1 MNKNITIG
9 GILITTAIILGAF
22 GAHYLKETLKLPQ
35 EKLDSWGTGVHYQ
48 VYNGLG
54 LILIGIISRMNSL
67 NTKLPTVLI
76 TIGSLFFSIS
86 IYFLSLNYVWEIDAF
101 KYIFGPMTPIG
112 GLLMIIGWS
121 LFTYRATKNNSSAAS

>member
-54 LILIGIISRMNSL
+54 LILIGIIAKMNSL

-86 IYFLSLNYVWEIDAF
+86 IYFLALNYVWQIDAM
-101 KYIFGPMTPIG
+101 KYIFGPMTPLG
-112 GLLMIIGWS
+112 GLLMIVGWS
-121 LFTYRATKNNSSAAS
+121 IFTFKSVKSKN